1 MPFNL
6 VGHARAVANM
16 SIGQITLDPINFDVP
31 SSLNGLRGLDGLV
44 RIESVDVLGGS
55 EGAISLG
62 IDGAWSRFAV
72 CLSSGTGRIA
82 YLVPGFTFAFGI
94 SCVGSRT
101 LMLTLAV
108 MRCSE
113 HIQSVELEAVHGRHV

>member
-62 IDGAWSRFAV
+62 IDGACS
-72 CLSSGTGRIA
+72 L
-82 YLVPGFTFAFGI
+82 GFWVVVFELGDGLR
-94 SCVGSRT
+94 SCSWRT
-101 LMLTLAV
+101 H
-108 MRCSE
+108 S
-113 HIQSVELEAVHGRHV
+113 HSVWDDIEDADADACRNAMQ

>member
-31 SSLNGLRGLDGLV
+31 SSLDGLRGLDGLV

-62 IDGAWSRFAV
+62 IDGAWSR
-72 CLSSGTGRIA
+72 
-82 YLVPGFTFAFGI
+82 
-94 SCVGSRT
+94 
-101 LMLTLAV
+101 LTL
-108 MRCSE
+108 RCVRAGGQAAFLSLADTLA
-113 HIQSVELEAVHGRHV
+113 QRVG

>member
-62 IDGAWSRFAV
+62 IDGAWSRFA
-72 CLSSGTGRIA
+72 
-82 YLVPGFTFAFGI
+82 
-94 SCVGSRT
+94 
-101 LMLTLAV
+101 
-108 MRCSE
+108 
-113 HIQSVELEAVHGRHV
+113 LEDADADGCRNAMQ

>member
-31 SSLNGLRGLDGLV
+31 SSLGGLRGLDGLV

-62 IDGAWSRFAV
+62 IDGAWSRFAL
-72 CLSSGTGRIA
+72 CSSLAMGRVPVPGGHTRIA
-82 YLVPGFTFAFGI
+82 YGMI
-94 SCVGSRT
+94 SRT
-101 LMLTLAV
+101 LMLMLAV

>member
-31 SSLNGLRGLDGLV
+31 SSLDGLRGLDGLV
-44 RIESVDVLGGS
+44 EIESVDVLGGS

-62 IDGAWSRFAV
+62 IDGASSRFAV
-72 CLSSGTGRIA
+72 FLSLRTGRVPVPGGNTRIA
-82 YLVPGFTFAFGI
+82 YG
-94 SCVGSRT
+94 
-101 LMLTLAV
+101 
-108 MRCSE
+108 
-113 HIQSVELEAVHGRHV
+113 